1 MEKATEK
8 KVTKKAAKRRLNI
21 ILGANKVFCKTGIK
35 AATVDD
41 ICEEIGCSHGLF
53 YHYYTDKSELVEYL
67 KTVQNKAIADRA
79 LAALSSSTNPIM
91 KIKNLL
97 LDIESSL
104 KEDSTIA
111 YKLYFFLSCA
121 SENGIGALTDPSKN
135 KTPEVKVIKEIKNT
149 VKAIEKAGY
158 IKDDFSKKEYI
169 NVIISAVAGN
179 VLSFVIASPTLGAHM
194 TSLNV
199 DLLMSMFIKEEALQ
213 DAEKENN

>member
-1 MEKATEK
+1 MEKTTER

-21 ILGANKVFCKTGIK
+21 ILGANKVFCRTGIK

-53 YHYYTDKSELVEYL
+53 YHYYTDKNELVDYL
-67 KTVQNKAIADRA
+67 KNVQNKAIADRA
-79 LAALSSSTNPIM
+79 ITALRSSSNPIM

-135 KTPEVKVIKEIKNT
+135 KTPEVKVVKEIKDT

-158 IKDDFSKKEYI
+158 IKDDFNKKEYI

-179 VLSFVIASPTLGAHM
+179 VLSFVIASPTLSSHM

>member
-1 MEKATEK
+1 
-8 KVTKKAAKRRLNI
+8 
-21 ILGANKVFCKTGIK
+21 
-35 AATVDD
+35 
-41 ICEEIGCSHGLF
+41 
-53 YHYYTDKSELVEYL
+53 
-67 KTVQNKAIADRA
+67 
-79 LAALSSSTNPIM
+79 M

-135 KTPEVKVIKEIKNT
+135 KTPEVKVVKEIKDT

-158 IKDDFSKKEYI
+158 IKDDFNKKEYI

-179 VLSFVIASPTLGAHM
+179 VLSFVIASPTLSSHM